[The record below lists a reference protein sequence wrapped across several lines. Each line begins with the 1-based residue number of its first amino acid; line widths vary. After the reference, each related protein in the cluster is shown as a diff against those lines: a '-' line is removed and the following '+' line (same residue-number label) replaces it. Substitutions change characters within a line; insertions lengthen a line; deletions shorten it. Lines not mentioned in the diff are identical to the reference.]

1 MHKLSLKMVPL
12 GITSLYYKI
21 VSLDSLRLTKE
32 QKIRK
37 LILLCCINM
46 LKPAT
51 GWLASY
57 FLQVNLIWSYALLR
71 LIYSDFLT
79 ELLILNNII
88 TWKAKHGTYY
98 SCITTVPISVT
109 NSSSFSSV
117 QYFNSAASTVWAINK
132 AHCHF

>member
-1 MHKLSLKMVPL
+1 MVPL

-37 LILLCCINM
+37 LILLRCINM

-57 FLQVNLIWSYALLR
+57 FSQVNLI
-71 LIYSDFLT
+71 
-79 ELLILNNII
+79 
-88 TWKAKHGTYY
+88 
-98 SCITTVPISVT
+98 
-109 NSSSFSSV
+109 
-117 QYFNSAASTVWAINK
+117 
-132 AHCHF
+132 